1 MVKNKRTKGVA
12 KMLKIAV
19 IIAGVW
25 ALFHYGIAQ
34 TLLITGAF
42 LMTSLAML

>member
-1 MVKNKRTKGVA
+1 MVKKQTKGFA
-12 KMLKIAV
+12 KMFKLAV

-25 ALFHYGIAQ
+25 ALFHFGIAQ
-34 TLLITGAF
+34 VMLITGAF